1 MTEQHKKGLRLVT
14 FVFWTLL
21 LYIIAAL
28 AWWFISLEHQNDR
41 IYELEKAKAAH
52 VQTDPVNAAK
62 ISAAIEKEHDRDTMK
77 YVAEGVT
84 FLLLI
89 IFGATYIYR
98 LVRRQFQLQNQ
109 QQNFM
114 MAVTHELKTPI
125 TISRLNLETMQ
136 KHRLTDDRQK
146 KLVGATLDETL
157 RLDTLINNILISSQ
171 LEGDQY
177 SSSKELVSLS
187 DLVNELVRNFK
198 MRYPDRLVL
207 PEIDPDINIYGDPV
221 LLKLLISNLVE
232 NANKYSPKEK
242 PVNIDLSRNG
252 RSVLLEVKDEGIGIP
267 DDEKKTVFGK
277 FYRVGNE
284 ETRRTKGTGLGL
296 FICKKIAAAHRAT
309 INVLDNPKG
318 GSRFIV
324 SFKAKQ
330 DE

>member
-1 MTEQHKKGLRLVT
+1 MTDQHKKGLRFVT

-28 AWWFISLEHQNDR
+28 VWWFISLEKQNDT
-41 IYELEKAKAAH
+41 IYQLVTTQA
-52 VQTDPVNAAK
+52 VQTETDPENAAR
-62 ISAAIEKEHDRDTMK
+62 ISAAIEEEHDRNSMK

-89 IFGATYIYR
+89 IFGAAYIYR
-98 LVRRQFQLQNQ
+98 LVRRQFRLQIQ

-125 TISRLNLETMQ
+125 TISKLNLETMQ
-136 KHRLTDDRQK
+136 KHQLPEDRQK
-146 KLVGATLDETL
+146 KLVGATLDETI

-177 SSSKELVSLS
+177 SSSKESVELS
-187 DLVNELVRNFK
+187 GLVREIIRNFNL
-198 MRYPDRLVL
+198 RYPERSVHCEIF
-207 PEIDPDINIYGDPV
+207 PEIKMIGDPV
-221 LLKLLISNLVE
+221 LIKLLVSNLVE
-232 NANKYSPKEK
+232 NANKYSSREK
-242 PVNIDLSRNG
+242 PISVLLSRNG
-252 RSVLLEVKDEGIGIP
+252 QSVILEVADEGIGIP

-296 FICKKIAAAHRAT
+296 FICKKIATAHLAS
-309 INVLDNPKG
+309 INIIDNPKG